1 MLVIEHLGEH
11 KEYIEDVIQ
20 LICKEFG
27 YEDNYDFWESIVK
40 HSLEKDKIPVTFVA
54 IKDNK
59 FAGTVGL
66 WRGDLL
72 SRQDL
77 FPWLSALAVKD
88 KFRNQNIG
96 RGCRSF

>member
-40 HSLEKDKIPVTFVA
+40 HSLEKDKIGFELMEVRKELQR
-54 IKDNK
+54 IYENN
-59 FAGTVGL
+59 
-66 WRGDLL
+66 
-72 SRQDL
+72 SI
-77 FPWLSALAVKD
+77 
-88 KFRNQNIG
+88 IG
-96 RGCRSF
+96 N